1 MKKCNKENWQERMNA
16 QGCNKVLNVQN
27 VHGAAL
33 KRTFAICN
41 FSNNVVCLRNNKDI
55 SRKELKFKVSN
66 FIKIC
71 TKSPAFLGIA
81 NMKIQTFS
89 SIKTQR

>member
-1 MKKCNKENWQERMNA
+1 MIA

-27 VHGAAL
+27 VQGAAL
-33 KRTFAICN
+33 KGAFAIYN
-41 FSNNVVCLRNNKDI
+41 FSNNVICLRNNKDI
-55 SRKELKFKVSN
+55 SCKELKFKVSN

-81 NMKIQTFS
+81 NIKIQKFS
-89 SIKTQR
+89 SIKNQR

>member
-1 MKKCNKENWQERMNA
+1 MIA

-27 VHGAAL
+27 VQWAAL
-33 KRTFAICN
+33 KGAFAIYN
-41 FSNNVVCLRNNKDI
+41 FSNNVICLRNNKDI
-55 SRKELKFKVSN
+55 SCKELKFKVSN

-81 NMKIQTFS
+81 NIKIQKFS